1 MAKLSHGS
9 RETTGNALT
18 FLHLQNLY
26 HAFVIGLNAL
36 VSRFSVQELGEK
48 QRRITSVSF
57 RPDGQEVLASYSSDY
72 IYIFDPKETN
82 TDHGMKLK
90 VGRPAKKKSSRNRNK
105 SPQPMK
111 KLRLRGDWSDTG
123 PNSRPETE
131 ARDLEERASDGMVLN
146 KHQSLIL
153 NRCLLI

>member
-1 MAKLSHGS
+1 M
-9 RETTGNALT
+9 
-18 FLHLQNLY
+18 
-26 HAFVIGLNAL
+26 

-82 TDHGMKLK
+82 TEHGKKLK

-131 ARDLEERASDGMVLN
+131 SRDIEERASDGRIS
-146 KHQSLIL
+146 KHRIK
-153 NRCLLI
+153 NNI